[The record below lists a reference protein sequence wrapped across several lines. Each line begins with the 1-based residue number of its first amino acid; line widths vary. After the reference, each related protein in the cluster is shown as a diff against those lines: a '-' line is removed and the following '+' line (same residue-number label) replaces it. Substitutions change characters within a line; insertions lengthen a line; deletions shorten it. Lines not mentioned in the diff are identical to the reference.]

1 MKNWAIILLVVVM
14 FLPEMVHA
22 QERVAPYNENSV
34 RPIQES
40 EIMYRRRVWRRMD
53 LREKMNQPFF
63 AFNSE
68 ITKIIIDAVNDG
80 RLFPYTSDSLTRRMT
95 KEEFQENLKIPA
107 YGAPTL
113 TDEERAM
120 GFTEEA
126 NDDWG
131 GGGWGDEEDGEE
143 ADSSRD
149 FYFLPRQITVLEIM
163 EDFIFDKRRS
173 RAYWDILA
181 VKMIIPA
188 KEFETGFQREVAT
201 FRYKDLDD
209 LFRSMPEEA
218 FWFNNSNQKANLN
231 MADAFTLRMFSAN
244 IIKYWNPQNRALVD
258 IYTKNQR
265 EALLDAKWVEQ
276 ELLEFEHN
284 LWSN

>member
-1 MKNWAIILLVVVM
+1 MKNWAILFIMVVM

-22 QERVAPYNENSV
+22 QERVASYNENSV

-68 ITKIIIDAVNDG
+68 ITKIIIDAVKDG
-80 RLFPYTSDSLTRRMT
+80 RLFPYKSDSLNRRMT
-95 KEEFQENLKIPA
+95 KEEFLDNLRIPA

-113 TDEERAM
+113 TEEERAM
-120 GFTEEA
+120 GFTEES
-126 NDDWG
+126 NNNWG
-131 GGGWGDEEDGEE
+131 GGGWGDEDEKAG
-143 ADSSRD
+143 DSSRD
-149 FYFLPRQITVLEIM
+149 FFFLPRQVTILEIM

-218 FWFNNSNQKANLN
+218 F
-231 MADAFTLRMFSAN
+231 
-244 IIKYWNPQNRALVD
+244 
-258 IYTKNQR
+258 
-265 EALLDAKWVEQ
+265 
-276 ELLEFEHN
+276 
-284 LWSN
+284 